1 MLQREWKDLERGDL
15 VVLHDT
21 STGDPAALRH
31 GSVAIVNP
39 MGRQQVGIRLVG
51 SDEIVWPSRLRVHR
65 VEDMPTSCAWCRT
78 APSALDF
85 EAL

>member
-1 MLQREWKDLERGDL
+1 MLQREWTDLKRGDA

-21 STGDPAALRH
+21 STGDPAELRR

-39 MGRQQVGIRLVG
+39 MGHQQIGIRLTG

-65 VEDMPTSCAWCRT
+65 LDDVPTSCAWCRT
-78 APSALDF
+78 APTAPDS
-85 EAL
+85 EAP